1 MTSSAGRKPVRRRWL
16 FRLLVLV
23 VVLFAVYSAAWFY
36 AANRLETF
44 AADQIAAFNQTG
56 RSADCGK
63 AAASGFPLGMSFS
76 CDSVRFDDP
85 DQQVSLSAA
94 GFSAGIQAYDPFQ
107 LVARL
112 DSPAAVSAP
121 GAGEL
126 TFDWAKLGA
135 SVRLATDFPD
145 AADAA
150 IDKLAA
156 GRKAEGTVASLV
168 KADHAE
174 AHMKKDGADL
184 VLAARLTGAALDPQL
199 SKGAALPPLGAD
211 VDVTIKD
218 GVAWAQSGAG
228 DLRGQSG
235 TIRTLALSTGETSG
249 LSVAGTFAVGED
261 GLLDADLQVTV
272 RNPKALG
279 EQLATAFPNDADRF
293 RTAMSGLAMMGNNAT
308 LPLKISRG
316 KARLGFVPL
325 PDIPPL

>member
-1 MTSSAGRKPVRRRWL
+1 MTSSAVRKPVRRRWW
-16 FRLLVLV
+16 FRLAVLV
-23 VVLFAVYSAAWFY
+23 AVLLAAYSAVWFY
-36 AANRLETF
+36 VAGRLETF
-44 AADQIAAFNQTG
+44 VSEQIASFNESG

-63 AAASGFPLGMSFS
+63 PTASGFPLGIGLS
-76 CDSVRFDDP
+76 CDSVRLDDP
-85 DQQVSLSAA
+85 DQQLSLSAA
-94 GFSAGIQAYDPFQ
+94 AFSAGIRAYDPFQ

-112 DSPAAVSAP
+112 DGPAALSAP
-121 GAGEL
+121 GAGRFA
-126 TFDWAKLGA
+126 FDWQNFGA

-145 AADAA
+145 AADAV

-156 GRKAEGTVASLV
+156 GRKTDASAMTLL

-174 AHMKKDGADL
+174 AHMSKDGADL
-184 VLAARLTGAALDPQL
+184 VLAARLSGAALDPAL
-199 SKGAALPPLGAD
+199 TRGAQLPPLGAD

-218 GVAWAQSGAG
+218 GVAWARSGAS
-228 DLRGQSG
+228 DLRGRSG

-249 LSVAGTFAVGED
+249 LSVAGTFAVGDD

-293 RTAMSGLAMMGNNAT
+293 RTAMSGLAMMGDNAK
-308 LPLKISRG
+308 LPLKVSRG
-316 KARLGFVPL
+316 KARLGFLPL